1 MGYRLYLGSFPKER
15 LDHYL
20 SNYKI
25 GELDRKM
32 HDEDGEETDLYNEF
46 WDNFDK
52 YFECSNFTDFCHNL
66 NRDCIDFTDENFI
79 VVTKDN
85 LLEYLQNFGEYYGNK
100 CKAMQD
106 SLTKLIDKGYDGKNV
121 EIDDV
126 DVSNLSGLLHILRMN
141 VYHYKADFKTSK
153 YVSICDVSDN
163 KFNMTTSSLTKDFIY
178 NIVSLVKNF
187 EWDKNYLILHGR

>member
-15 LDHYL
+15 LNYYL

-25 GELDRKM
+25 GELQRKM
-32 HDEDGEETDLYNEF
+32 YDDGLETDLYNEF

-85 LLEYLQNFGEYYGNK
+85 LLEYIRNFCKFYGNK
-100 CKAMQD
+100 CKEMHD
-106 SLTKLIDKGYDGKNV
+106 SLMKLIDKGYDGKDV
-121 EIDDV
+121 EIGEE
-126 DVSNLSGLLHILRMN
+126 DVSNLSELLHILRMN
-141 VYHYKADFKTSK
+141 VYYYKADFISSK

-163 KFNMTTSSLTKDFIY
+163 KFNMTTSSLNKDFIY
-178 NIVSLVKNF
+178 NIVSLIKNF
-187 EWDKNYLILHGR
+187 DWDKNYLILIGR

>member
-15 LDHYL
+15 LNYYL

-25 GELDRKM
+25 GELQRKM
-32 HDEDGEETDLYNEF
+32 YDDGLATDLYNEF

-52 YFECSNFTDFCHNL
+52 YFECSNFTNFCHNL

-85 LLEYLQNFGEYYGNK
+85 LLEYIRNFCKFYGDK
-100 CKAMQD
+100 CKEMHD
-106 SLTKLIDKGYDGKNV
+106 SLMKLIDKGYDGKDV
-121 EIDDV
+121 EIGEE
-126 DVSNLSGLLHILRMN
+126 DVSNLSELLHILRMN
-141 VYHYKADFKTSK
+141 VYYYKADFISSK

-163 KFNMTTSSLTKDFIY
+163 KFNMTTSSLNKDFIY
-178 NIVSLVKNF
+178 NIVSLIKNF
-187 EWDKNYLILHGR
+187 DWDKNYLILIGR